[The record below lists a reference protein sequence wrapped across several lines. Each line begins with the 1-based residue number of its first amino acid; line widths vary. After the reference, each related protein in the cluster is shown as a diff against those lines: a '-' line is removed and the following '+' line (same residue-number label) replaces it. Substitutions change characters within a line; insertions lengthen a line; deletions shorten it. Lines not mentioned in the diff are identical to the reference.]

1 MKIRFLFSLAAVL
14 GIAGSQGVFA
24 GSEVFLDELGPAI
37 IGSPAY
43 PAEDETFAPWYPMED
58 EIMLRSSRQSPPLLT
73 AIDFHTKKLYL
84 INYNTDQMITVDP
97 KTIRGWPGDLN
108 LQHTIVS
115 ASGRKII
122 ITTDSS
128 EFEPAR
134 AIELDL
140 LKISWNLNLAVLE
153 ISNIHEL
160 VVADTP
166 PAFPWVKPV
175 NKIQNV
181 PQWTVPGV
189 HQIHGPTLLPKSNL
203 VYLTDWGTNQVRVLD
218 VGVGGT
224 AAFDPLVYPGFTE
237 QTHGIMFNRSGTSG
251 LGTGYYYDNP
261 YIDLYKVDNHGRIL
275 PVTKIMLGTKES
287 YASFTHYASWL
298 DNRYAV
304 TASMQLDKTSR
315 TPSMT
320 ESIIGPSVWLIDS
333 WDKTAKQI
341 VATTDYVNGAG
352 IYRSASD
359 VVVAGGK
366 LFVAEEDTL
375 DYDFAND
382 GYVSIFSLSDP
393 LRPRFLTRLKPGV
406 ELPAD
411 YAVAHTM
418 VVTPDERF
426 VYVASWV
433 SGYIVKIDV
442 ATNKVV
448 KLFGPKQGMVMPH
461 GIFIAGGIR

>member
-1 MKIRFLFSLAAVL
+1 MNIRFFCHLAAAF
-14 GIAGSQGVFA
+14 GIAANQSAQA
-24 GSEVFLDELGPAI
+24 ENAVFLDEVNVAAPNYEAQEYE
-37 IGSPAY
+37 A
-43 PAEDETFAPWYPMED
+43 TFAPWYPMED
-58 EIMLRSSRQSPPLLT
+58 EIMLRSSWQSPPLLT
-73 AIDFHTKKLYL
+73 AIDFHTRKLYL
-84 INYNTDQMITVDP
+84 INYKTDQMITVDP
-97 KTIRGWPGDLN
+97 MTIKGWPGDLS

-115 ASGRKII
+115 ASGRRII

-128 EFEPAR
+128 ESEPAR

-140 LKISWNLNLAVLE
+140 LKLSWHQNRALLE
-153 ISNIHEL
+153 VSNIHEL
-160 VVADTP
+160 VAADTA
-166 PAFPWVKPV
+166 PAFPPVKPV
-175 NKIQNV
+175 NKIQNI

-189 HQIHGPTLLPKSNL
+189 HQIHGPSLLPKTNL
-203 VYLTDWGTNQVRVLD
+203 VYLTDWSNNQVRVLD

-224 AAFDPLVYPGFTE
+224 ATFDPIIYPGYTE
-237 QTHGIMFNRSGTSG
+237 QTHGIMFNRAGTLG
-251 LGTGYYYDNP
+251 LGTGYYYDDP
-261 YIDLYKVDNHGRIL
+261 FVDLYKVAKNGKVH

-287 YASFTHYASWL
+287 YASFTHYVSWL

-315 TPSMT
+315 TPSSVQ
-320 ESIIGPSVWLIDS
+320 SIIGPSIWLIDS
-333 WDKTAKQI
+333 WTKKSHQV
-341 VATTDYVNGAG
+341 VATTTHVDGAG

-382 GYVSIFSLSDP
+382 GYVSIFSLREP
-393 LRPRFLTRLKPGV
+393 LRPRFLTRLRPGV

-426 VYVASWV
+426 VYVASWA

-442 ATNKVV
+442 ASNKVV
-448 KLFGPKQGMVMPH
+448 KTFGPESGMVMPH